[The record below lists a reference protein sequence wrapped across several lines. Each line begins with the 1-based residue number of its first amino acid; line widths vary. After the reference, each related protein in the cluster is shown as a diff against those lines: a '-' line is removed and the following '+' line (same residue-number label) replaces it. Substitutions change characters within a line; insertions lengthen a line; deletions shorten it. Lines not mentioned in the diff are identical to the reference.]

1 MSTKL
6 ENFVNM
12 HRQELDA
19 FLPSDNLWLNIQQRI
34 SNQGPSTSSGTGSG
48 NASTITS
55 KISWLKYFGYSA
67 SAIAVG
73 IGITALL
80 KMNNPENNNTSTI
93 AAVQTEK
100 QDPPVVP
107 SAPKAPS
114 APTNE
119 LVITSALLKE
129 NVPVAP
135 EPVLPS
141 APEKMENIFIPEP
154 ADPLSTPTFPS
165 ASSQPYFPASAGITA
180 INIGKNGALHAD
192 TLFSGVKKLEVIVSS
207 CDINVRPSNTEMV
220 HFRADIVTETKG
232 IVKGRPEYVVTYE
245 RKDEQ
250 LRIKIEDKTKN
261 YVCIGG
267 SVNIDSRVFVEIPE
281 GIDVTVK
288 NTYGNITAAS
298 VRAKTLELKSSS
310 GDISADNVSASMKI
324 SSGYGNAKLTNLIGN
339 IDLNLS
345 SGDLSITNLEGAI
358 QAESSYGNLIFKGIN
373 GPAKINAT
381 SGDVVINSMKGD
393 VTIRSSYG
401 EIRFDGY
408 EGDPDL
414 EAVSGNIIGKNVTL
428 KTFMNAKS
436 SYGNIKMELLNGA
449 EDLSFDLQTNYGMIR
464 IQKGSTK
471 IEEEGKVLIKQ
482 GKIMI
487 KGYTA
492 SGDQTYK

>member
-6 ENFVNM
+6 ENFVDM

-19 FLPSDNLWLNIQQRI
+19 FLPSENLWLNIQQGI
-34 SNQGPSTSSGTGSG
+34 SNQGAVSGEP
-48 NASTITS
+48 ATIAS

-73 IGITALL
+73 IGITAL
-80 KMNNPENNNTSTI
+80 MNMDQPENNNTTSALT
-93 AAVQTEK
+93 VQTEK
-100 QDPPVVP
+100 QDPPMIP
-107 SAPKAPS
+107 SAPEAPP

-119 LVITSALLKE
+119 LVITHTILKE
-129 NVPVAP
+129 NVPAVSEPVQPVAP
-135 EPVLPS
+135 EIESILTPATPLTAPS
-141 APEKMENIFIPEP
+141 
-154 ADPLSTPTFPS
+154 FPS
-165 ASSQPYFPASAGITA
+165 VPSQAYFPASAGITA
-180 INIGKNGALHAD
+180 INRGKNGVLHAD

-207 CDINVRPSNTEMV
+207 CDIGVRPSNTEQV

-245 RKDEQ
+245 RKDES

-267 SVNIDSRVFVEIPE
+267 SVNIDARVFVDIPE
-281 GIDVTVK
+281 GIEVTVK
-288 NTYGNITAAS
+288 NSYGNINAAS
-298 VRAKTLELKSSS
+298 IRAKMLELKSNS
-310 GDISADNVSASMKI
+310 GDISADNVTATMKI
-324 SSGYGNAKLTNLIGN
+324 GSGYGNARLTNLKGN
-339 IDLNLS
+339 IDLHLT
-345 SGDLSITNLEGAI
+345 SGDLSITNLEGDI
-358 QAESSYGNLIFKGIN
+358 QAESSYGNLIFKGIT
-373 GPAKINAT
+373 GSAKINAT
-381 SGDVVINSMKGD
+381 SGDVGITGMKGD

-436 SYGNIKMELLNGA
+436 SYGNIKMDLLNGA